1 MRQKIGTSLRKP
13 LIVKAKSLALRRSKK
28 INEVI
33 EEALEKYLEAENNEL
48 SGSVVKATRG
58 VIPAPK
64 NVVDQIMEEE
74 LFFDA

>member
-13 LIVKAKSLALRRSKK
+13 LLVKVKSLALRRSKK

-48 SGSVVKATRG
+48 NGSVVKATRG
-58 VIPAPK
+58 VIPATK
-64 NVVDQIMEEE
+64 DIVEQIMKEEP
-74 LFFDA
+74 LLDA